1 MATGKP
7 SKFLTNYI
15 FNPKEVDL
23 PESYEAEILY
33 LNIWPKGMFMLA
45 QKESLLRQKEFTI
58 NGTLFRTK
66 QPRLL
71 MTYADGTVIDVDAQ
85 K

>member
-1 MATGKP
+1 MESGKS

-45 QKESLLRQKEFTI
+45 QKEKLLAQKEFTI

-85 K
+85 E

>member
-1 MATGKP
+1 
-7 SKFLTNYI
+7 
-15 FNPKEVDL
+15 
-23 PESYEAEILY
+23 
-33 LNIWPKGMFMLA
+33 MFMLA

-71 MTYADGTVIDVDAQ
+71 MTYEGGKVIDVDAQ
-85 K
+85 E